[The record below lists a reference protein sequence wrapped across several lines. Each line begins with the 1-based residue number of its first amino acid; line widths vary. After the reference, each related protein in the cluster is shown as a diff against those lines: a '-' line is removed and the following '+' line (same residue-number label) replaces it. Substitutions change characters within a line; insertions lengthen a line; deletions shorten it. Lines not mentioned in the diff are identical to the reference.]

1 MVNEDP
7 EWITVLAYENLPG
20 CPAPAHAVA
29 D

>member
-7 EWITVLAYENLPG
+7 EWITLLSYENLPG
-20 CPAPAHAVA
+20 RPTPIRAVA

>member
-20 CPAPAHAVA
+20 CPAPIRAVA